1 MPLAPE
7 SAHNEPVRRQAAYL
21 RVSTAQQ
28 NEALQREAIERA
40 ATARGEKI
48 DVWAVEKASGK
59 RVDRPELDSLRVLA
73 RRGEL
78 SALWVFRLDRLARGA
93 VFLLTVVEELKNN
106 GCRVVTPDGID
117 TQGTWAPAILAV
129 LGTAAEI
136 ELEAQRDRMAGARAK
151 AEAAGKHW
159 GRPRGPAEDRIN
171 ELSALIQALEAGASL
186 REAAKTAGLAY
197 GTAQRMVASMKKAGN
212 DV

>member
-1 MPLAPE
+1 M
-7 SAHNEPVRRQAAYL
+7 

-28 NEALQREAIERA
+28 NEALQRETIERA
-40 ATARGEKI
+40 AAARGERI
-48 DVWAVEKASGK
+48 DLWVTEKASGK
-59 RVDRPELDSLRVLA
+59 RIDRPELDSLRVLA

-93 VFLLTVVEELKNN
+93 VFLLTVVDELRKH

-151 AEAAGKHW
+151 AEAAGKRW
-159 GRPRGPAEDRIN
+159 GRPRGPAEDRIE
-171 ELSALIQALEAGASL
+171 ELQALILALDEGLTL
-186 REAAKTAGLAY
+186 RKAAKKAGLAY
-197 GTAQRMVASMKKAGN
+197 GTAQRMVASLKKVGN
-212 DV
+212 DA

>member
-1 MPLAPE
+1 M
-7 SAHNEPVRRQAAYL
+7 

-28 NEALQREAIERA
+28 NEALQREAIQRA
-40 ATARGEKI
+40 AAARGETI
-48 DVWAVEKASGK
+48 DIWVTEKASGK
-59 RVDRPELDSLRVLA
+59 RVDRPELDSLRNLA

-93 VFLLTVVEELKNN
+93 VFLLTVVEELKKH

-151 AEAAGKHW
+151 AEAAGKRW
-159 GRPRGPAEDRIN
+159 GRPRGPAEDRIE
-171 ELSALIQALEAGASL
+171 ELKVLLECVGRGDSL
-186 REAAKTAGLAY
+186 RQAAKTAGLAY
-197 GTAQRMVASMKKAGN
+197 GTAQRMLENLKKTGN
-212 DV
+212 DA